1 MLSRSQCER
10 REAHMQIANVR
21 HEHPD
26 RLKEWLE
33 AIRGERRLEA
43 LKENGPR
50 TAAGKD
56 GFREPSRGGDV
67 AV

>member
-1 MLSRSQCER
+1 
-10 REAHMQIANVR
+10 MQIANVR